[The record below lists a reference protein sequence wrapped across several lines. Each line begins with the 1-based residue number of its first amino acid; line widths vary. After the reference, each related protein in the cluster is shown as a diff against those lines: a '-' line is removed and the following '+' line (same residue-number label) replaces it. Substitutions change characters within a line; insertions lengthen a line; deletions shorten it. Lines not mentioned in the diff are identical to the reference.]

1 MSDDIAKAKE
11 LLNQRLAERIEHCR
25 ARIEQVLQEENCFI
39 DVAMVI
45 STAGHT
51 AADKHQSQTGELRWL
66 IKSKKSIN
74 RLLRP

>member
-11 LLNQRLAERIEHCR
+11 LLNQKMAERIEHCR

-45 STAGHT
+45 SMQGILP
-51 AADKHQSQTGELRWL
+51 QIS
-66 IKSKKSIN
+66 IKAKPEK
-74 RLLRP
+74 